1 MTALRNVVELKEG
14 WFDMGIL
21 KKALNVVSPVASVI
35 NKSGPVAKMLGME
48 KKKGSTGSK
57 GGFGNMAASLVNDPK
72 VKNALQE
79 GQARVAPVKAAGM
92 SKGGA
97 THKMP
102 DGTMMKGAV
111 HKAASGKYIEKKKK
125 VKSGSSASKRAD
137 GICSKGKTKGRM
149 V

>member
-1 MTALRNVVELKEG
+1 MVVLLEVRLKEG

-35 NKSGPVAKMLGME
+35 NKSGPVASLLGM
-48 KKKGSTGSK
+48 KKKSSTGSK
-57 GGFGNMAASLVNDPK
+57 GGFGSMAASLANDPK
-72 VKNALQE
+72 VKNALEE
-79 GQARVAPVKAAGM
+79 GKARVAPKKM

-97 THKMP
+97 MHKMP

-125 VKSGSSASKRAD
+125 VKSGSSASRRAD
-137 GICSKGKTKGRM
+137 GCAVKGKTKGRM

>member
-1 MTALRNVVELKEG
+1 MVVLLEVRLKEG

-35 NKSGPVAKMLGME
+35 NKSGPVAKMLGMQ
-48 KKKGSTGSK
+48 KQKGSTGSK
-57 GGFGNMAASLVNDPK
+57 GGFGSMAASLANDPK

-79 GQARVAPVKAAGM
+79 GQARIAPKKM

-97 THKMP
+97 MHKMP

-125 VKSGSSASKRAD
+125 AKSGSSASKRAD
-137 GICSKGKTKGRM
+137 GCAVKGKTKGRM

>member
-1 MTALRNVVELKEG
+1 MVVLLEVRLKEG

-35 NKSGPVAKMLGME
+35 NKSGPVASLLGM

-57 GGFGNMAASLVNDPK
+57 GGFGSMAASLANDPK
-72 VKNALQE
+72 VKNALEE
-79 GQARVAPVKAAGM
+79 GKARVAPKKM

-125 VKSGSSASKRAD
+125 VKSGSSASRRAD
-137 GICSKGKTKGRM
+137 GCAVKGKTKGRM

>member
-1 MTALRNVVELKEG
+1 
-14 WFDMGIL
+14 MGIL

-48 KKKGSTGSK
+48 EKKA
-57 GGFGNMAASLVNDPK
+57 MARPMKSGVVGMLK
-72 VKNALQE
+72 E
-79 GQARVAPVKAAGM
+79 GQAQHALEAGKARVAPKKM

-97 THKMP
+97 MHKMP

-125 VKSGSSASKRAD
+125 VKSGSSASRRAD
-137 GICSKGKTKGRM
+137 GCAVKGKTKGRM

>member
-1 MTALRNVVELKEG
+1 
-14 WFDMGIL
+14 MGF
-21 KKALNVVSPVASVI
+21 KKLLNAVSPVASVI
-35 NKSGPVAKMLGME
+35 NKSGPVASLLGM

-57 GGFGNMAASLVNDPK
+57 GGFGSMAASLANDPK
-72 VKNALQE
+72 VKNALEE
-79 GQARVAPVKAAGM
+79 GKARVAPKKM

-97 THKMP
+97 MHKMP

-125 VKSGSSASKRAD
+125 VKSGSSASRRAD
-137 GICSKGKTKGRM
+137 GCAVKGKTKGRM

>member
-1 MTALRNVVELKEG
+1 MVVLLEVRLKEG

-48 KKKGSTGSK
+48 EKKA
-57 GGFGNMAASLVNDPK
+57 MARPMKSGVVGMLKEGQAQ
-72 VKNALQE
+72 NALE
-79 GQARVAPVKAAGM
+79 AGKARVAPKKM

-97 THKMP
+97 MHKMP

-125 VKSGSSASKRAD
+125 AKSGSSASKRAD
-137 GICSKGKTKGRM
+137 GCAVKGKTKGRM